1 MRNRRNRIVVLA
13 CLGAWLLGSAIAFSA
28 DQLAPD
34 SLDHLRFSELKLGD
48 RIVLETANS
57 TYELKIIDTQRVSAM
72 ANRLETESKSESKS
86 ESLGF
91 VRLLG
96 ATIGKQRGGLTLV
109 EMGVIRNGM
118 KLELGLGDLH
128 STNRFQTEPI
138 TAIKINN

>member
-1 MRNRRNRIVVLA
+1 MKNRRNRIVVLA

-72 ANRLETESKSESKS
+72 ANRLETESKSES
-86 ESLGF
+86 LGF

-96 ATIGKQRGGLTLV
+96 ATIGKQRGGLTLI

>member
-1 MRNRRNRIVVLA
+1 MNNRRNRIVVLA

-34 SLDHLRFSELKLGD
+34 TLDHLRFSELKLGD

-57 TYELKIIDTQRVSAM
+57 TYELKIIDTQRGSAM
-72 ANRLETESKSESKS
+72 ANRLKTESKS
-86 ESLGF
+86 ESLGL

-128 STNRFQTEPI
+128 STNRFQTEQI
-138 TAIKINN
+138 TAIKINK

>member
-1 MRNRRNRIVVLA
+1 MNNRKNRIVVLA

-34 SLDHLRFSELKLGD
+34 TLDHLRFSELKLGD

-57 TYELKIIDTQRVSAM
+57 TYELKIIDTQRGSAM
-72 ANRLETESKSESKS
+72 ANRLKTGSKS
-86 ESLGF
+86 ESLGL

-128 STNRFQTEPI
+128 STNRFQTEQI
-138 TAIKINN
+138 TAIKINK

>member
-1 MRNRRNRIVVLA
+1 MKNRRNRIVVLA

-72 ANRLETESKSESKS
+72 ANRLGTESKS

-118 KLELGLGDLH
+118 KLGLGLGDLH

>member
-1 MRNRRNRIVVLA
+1 MNNRRNRIVVLA

-28 DQLAPD
+28 DQLAPNT
-34 SLDHLRFSELKLGD
+34 LDHLRFSELKLGD

-57 TYELKIIDTQRVSAM
+57 TYELKIIDTQRGSAM
-72 ANRLETESKSESKS
+72 ANRLKTESKS
-86 ESLGF
+86 ESLGL

-128 STNRFQTEPI
+128 STNRFQTEQI
-138 TAIKINN
+138 TAIKIHK

>member
-1 MRNRRNRIVVLA
+1 MNNRRNRIVVLA

-34 SLDHLRFSELKLGD
+34 TLDHLRFSELKLGD

-57 TYELKIIDTQRVSAM
+57 TYELKIIDTQRGSAM
-72 ANRLETESKSESKS
+72 ANRLKTGSKS
-86 ESLGF
+86 ESLGL

-128 STNRFQTEPI
+128 STNRFQTEQI

>member
-1 MRNRRNRIVVLA
+1 MKNRRNRIVVLA

-72 ANRLETESKSESKS
+72 ANRLGTESKS

>member
-34 SLDHLRFSELKLGD
+34 TLDHLRFSELKLGD

-72 ANRLETESKSESKS
+72 ANRLETESKS

>member
-1 MRNRRNRIVVLA
+1 MNNRRNRIVVLA

-34 SLDHLRFSELKLGD
+34 TLDHLRFSELKLGD
-48 RIVLETANS
+48 RIVLETENS
-57 TYELKIIDTQRVSAM
+57 TYELKIIDTQRASAM
-72 ANRLETESKSESKS
+72 ANRLETKSKS

>member
-72 ANRLETESKSESKS
+72 ANRLETESKSES
-86 ESLGF
+86 LGF

>member
-1 MRNRRNRIVVLA
+1 MKNRRNRIVVLA

-72 ANRLETESKSESKS
+72 ANRLETESKSES
-86 ESLGF
+86 LGF

-128 STNRFQTEPI
+128 SANRFQTAPI
-138 TAIKINN
+138 TAIKIIN

>member
-1 MRNRRNRIVVLA
+1 MNNRKNRIVVLA

-34 SLDHLRFSELKLGD
+34 TLDHLRFSELKLGD
-48 RIVLETANS
+48 KIVLETASS
-57 TYELKIIDTQRVSAM
+57 TYELKIINTQRASAM
-72 ANRLETESKSESKS
+72 ANRLKTESKS

-96 ATIGKQRGGLTLV
+96 ATIGKQPGGLTLV

-128 STNRFQTEPI
+128 STNRFQTEQI

>member
-1 MRNRRNRIVVLA
+1 MNNRRNRIVVLA

-34 SLDHLRFSELKLGD
+34 TLDHLRFSELKLGD
-48 RIVLETANS
+48 RIVLETASS
-57 TYELKIIDTQRVSAM
+57 TYELKIIDTQRGSAM
-72 ANRLETESKSESKS
+72 ANRLKTGSKS
-86 ESLGF
+86 ESLGL

-128 STNRFQTEPI
+128 STNRFQTEQI
-138 TAIKINN
+138 TAIKINK

>member
-72 ANRLETESKSESKS
+72 ANRLETESKSES
-86 ESLGF
+86 LGF

-96 ATIGKQRGGLTLV
+96 ATIGKQRGGLTLI

-128 STNRFQTEPI
+128 STNRFQTEQI

>member
-1 MRNRRNRIVVLA
+1 MNNRRNRIVVLA

-34 SLDHLRFSELKLGD
+34 TLDHLRFSELKLGD
-48 RIVLETANS
+48 RIVLETASS
-57 TYELKIIDTQRVSAM
+57 TYELKIIDTQRGSAM
-72 ANRLETESKSESKS
+72 ANRLKTGSKS
-86 ESLGF
+86 ESLGL

-128 STNRFQTEPI
+128 STNRFQTEQI
-138 TAIKINN
+138 TAIKINR

>member
-1 MRNRRNRIVVLA
+1 MKIRKNRIVVLA

-28 DQLAPD
+28 DQLIPD
-34 SLDHLRFSELKLGD
+34 SLDHLRFSDLKQGD
-48 RIVLETANS
+48 RVVLETENA
-57 TYELKIIDTQRVSAM
+57 TYKLKIIDTQRVSAM
-72 ANRLETESKSESKS
+72 ANRLEAESKS

-96 ATIGKQRGGLTLV
+96 ATIGKQPGGLTLV

-138 TAIKINN
+138 TAITVND

>member
-1 MRNRRNRIVVLA
+1 MNNRRNRIVVLA

-34 SLDHLRFSELKLGD
+34 TLDHLRFSELKLGD
-48 RIVLETANS
+48 KIVLQTANS
-57 TYELKIIDTQRVSAM
+57 TYELKIIDTQRGSAM
-72 ANRLETESKSESKS
+72 ANRLKTGSKS
-86 ESLGF
+86 ESLGL

-128 STNRFQTEPI
+128 STNRFQTEQI
-138 TAIKINN
+138 TAIKINR

>member
-1 MRNRRNRIVVLA
+1 MKNRRNRIVVLA

-34 SLDHLRFSELKLGD
+34 SLDHLSFSELQLGD

-72 ANRLETESKSESKS
+72 ANRLGTESKS

>member
-1 MRNRRNRIVVLA
+1 MKNRRNRIVVLA

-72 ANRLETESKSESKS
+72 ANRLETESKSES
-86 ESLGF
+86 LGF

>member
-1 MRNRRNRIVVLA
+1 MKNRRNRIVVLA

-72 ANRLETESKSESKS
+72 ANRLETKSKS

>member
-1 MRNRRNRIVVLA
+1 MKNQRNRIVVLA

-72 ANRLETESKSESKS
+72 ANRLETESKSES
-86 ESLGF
+86 LGF

>member
-1 MRNRRNRIVVLA
+1 MKNRRNRIVVLA

-34 SLDHLRFSELKLGD
+34 SLDHLRFSELQLGD

-72 ANRLETESKSESKS
+72 ANRLGTESKS

>member
-1 MRNRRNRIVVLA
+1 MNNRRNRIVVLA

-34 SLDHLRFSELKLGD
+34 TLDHLRFSELKLGD
-48 RIVLETANS
+48 KIVLETASS
-57 TYELKIIDTQRVSAM
+57 TYELKIIDTQRGSAM
-72 ANRLETESKSESKS
+72 ANRLKTKSKS
-86 ESLGF
+86 ESLGL

-128 STNRFQTEPI
+128 STNRFQTEQI
-138 TAIKINN
+138 TAIKINK

>member
-1 MRNRRNRIVVLA
+1 MKNRRNRIVVLA

-34 SLDHLRFSELKLGD
+34 SLDHLRFSELQLGD

-72 ANRLETESKSESKS
+72 ANRLETESKS

>member
-1 MRNRRNRIVVLA
+1 MKNRRNRIVVLA

-72 ANRLETESKSESKS
+72 ANRLETESKSES
-86 ESLGF
+86 LGF

-128 STNRFQTEPI
+128 STNRFQTEQI

>member
-1 MRNRRNRIVVLA
+1 MNNRRNRIVVLA

-34 SLDHLRFSELKLGD
+34 TLDHLRFSELKLGD
-48 RIVLETANS
+48 KIVLETANS
-57 TYELKIIDTQRVSAM
+57 TYELKIIDTQRASAM
-72 ANRLETESKSESKS
+72 ANRLKTESKS

-128 STNRFQTEPI
+128 STNRFQTEQI
-138 TAIKINN
+138 TAIKINK

>member
-1 MRNRRNRIVVLA
+1 MNNRRNRIVVLA

-34 SLDHLRFSELKLGD
+34 TLDHLRFSELKLGD

-57 TYELKIIDTQRVSAM
+57 TYELKIIDTQRGSAM
-72 ANRLETESKSESKS
+72 ANRLETGSKS

-138 TAIKINN
+138 TAIKINK

>member
-1 MRNRRNRIVVLA
+1 VVLA

-28 DQLAPD
+28 DQLAPNT
-34 SLDHLRFSELKLGD
+34 LDHLRFSELKLGD

-57 TYELKIIDTQRVSAM
+57 TYELKIIDTQRGSAM
-72 ANRLETESKSESKS
+72 ANRLKTESKS
-86 ESLGF
+86 ESLGL

-128 STNRFQTEPI
+128 STNRFQTEQI
-138 TAIKINN
+138 TAIKIHK